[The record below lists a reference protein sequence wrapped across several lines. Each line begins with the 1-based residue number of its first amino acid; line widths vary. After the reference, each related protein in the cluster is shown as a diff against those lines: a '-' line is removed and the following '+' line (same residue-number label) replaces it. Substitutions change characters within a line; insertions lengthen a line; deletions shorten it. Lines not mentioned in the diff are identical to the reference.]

1 MENIYQME
9 AIYWQQRGS
18 DLWVLE
24 GDANTQ
30 FFHQLANSR
39 HRKNTIVSLETDLG
53 EVSRQEDI
61 MLHVTG
67 FYKLSLV
74 LYPQAAWD

>member
-30 FFHQLANSR
+30 FFHRLANSR

-74 LYPQAAWD
+74 LYPQAA